1 MRLSILFI
9 ALGITRICG
18 SFIYPLELQGHESRR
33 LHRGILHM
41 GYLDDISPAAYT
53 DKLKKVNRNKKI
65 LKSSGV
71 VPSGRGPLA
80 SYLDVVATGGNG
92 HPQEELKEPSEPPEP
107 TSEGG
112 GAEQARG
119 SGAYLT
125 NILTGENDARTD
137 IRNLLTQRSIQS
149 FLRLCEECRDPH
161 SAKWITDFLR
171 TSPNLVDFH
180 GTGSKFL
187 EDYGG
192 LWDAPLLS
200 MITQPKDQI
209 TFSAKKRGRGHG
221 GWSKDNPYL
230 EERWME
236 MSIDIDPPNL
246 ASRILAVREQVAN
259 EWVVDLDVLIQSNDL
274 ILNSFFQTQKQ
285 NRDCADVSPG
295 KLLVGRES
303 QAFERT
309 AVYRMNDVTR
319 AATTTSSFFR
329 RSNFD
334 LIYNLCTQAAVH
346 RILRDMKAE
355 DKEQTVPYVFLRD
368 WYVNR
373 AEEYFDGH
381 LQFGQ
386 ADDFMD
392 DLLQTPPSI
401 LSTQDGMTELVDPVG
416 VAEIIIKMR
425 KDVAEDWKVLMK
437 RVPVDHTGLRQSL
450 LTNQM
455 KFEQDVTLQNY
466 KDDSTFQ

>member
-1 MRLSILFI
+1 MRLSTLLLL
-9 ALGITRICG
+9 ASGITRIG
-18 SFIYPLELQGHESRR
+18 ASFISPLRLQYHVNNQSKR

-41 GYLDDISPAAYT
+41 GYLDDISPA
-53 DKLKKVNRNKKI
+53 DPNPNPKRKRRI
-65 LKSSGV
+65 PKSSGV
-71 VPSGRGPLA
+71 VPSGRGPLT
-80 SYLDVVATGGNG
+80 SYLDKVTTGGDG
-92 HPQEELKEPSEPPEP
+92 RPQEEPTEPPEP
-107 TSEGG
+107 SSEGSTT
-112 GAEQARG
+112 EQARW

-125 NILTGENDARTD
+125 NLATEKNDARTD

-161 SAKWITDFLR
+161 TGKWITDFLR
-171 TSPNLVDFH
+171 TNPNLVDFH

-200 MITQPKDQI
+200 MITQSKDQI

-236 MSIDIDPPNL
+236 MSIDIDPPSL
-246 ASRILAVREQVAN
+246 ASRILAVREHIAS
-259 EWVVDLDVLIQSNDL
+259 EWIIDLDILIQSNDL
-274 ILNSFFQTQKQ
+274 ILDSFFQTQKQ
-285 NRDCADVSPG
+285 NRDVEGS
-295 KLLVGRES
+295 LVGGES

-309 AVYRMNDVTR
+309 AVYRMNDVSR
-319 AATTTSSFFR
+319 FATTTSSMFR

-334 LIYNLCTQAAVH
+334 LLYNLCTQAAVH
-346 RILRDMKAE
+346 RILRGMKAE
-355 DKEQTVPYVFLRD
+355 GKERTVSYVFLRD
-368 WYVNR
+368 WYSGR

-392 DLLQTPPSI
+392 DLLQTSPSI

-416 VAEIIIKMR
+416 VAEVIIKMR
-425 KDVAEDWKVLMK
+425 KDVAEDWKVLMN
-437 RVPVDHTGLRQSL
+437 RVPEDHTGLRQAL
-450 LTNQM
+450 LTNQ
-455 KFEQDVTLQNY
+455 VTVDQNITPQNY
-466 KDDSTFQ
+466 NDGVTFQ